1 MLKQILVSTA
11 MAAASVAHAAEPA
24 IELTVQVK
32 APVSAVWHAWT
43 TSDGIASFFAP
54 EANVQAR
61 PDGAFHIF
69 MDPYGQ
75 PGLKGADTMQI
86 LAIEPEQL
94 LSFTW
99 NAPPHLAQARAQR
112 TVVILR
118 FLPEGDSTRLTLT
131 HLGWGSTGE
140 WPQAK
145 AYFEKAWPNVLK
157 NLQTLRLDRLARA
170 AETTAFQGRCQAPL
184 MAVADEQNQTSA
196 LLL

>member
-1 MLKQILVSTA
+1 MLKNVIFSAALLVGA
-11 MAAASVAHAAEPA
+11 GAAAQAGEPA
-24 IELTVQVK
+24 IALSVTVK
-32 APVSAVWHAWT
+32 APVSAVWKAWT
-43 TSDGIASFFAP
+43 TADGLSSFFAP
-54 EANVQAR
+54 EAEVDPR

-69 MDPYGQ
+69 MDPYGK
-75 PGLKGADTMQI
+75 PGMKGADTMQI

-118 FLPEGDSTRLTLT
+118 FAPGADKQTELSLT

-140 WPQAK
+140 WPKAR

-157 NLQTLRLDRLARA
+157 NLQTRF
-170 AETTAFQGRCQAPL
+170 ETGKPYDWSAWREQLKAFHAKEDAKPQ
-184 MAVADEQNQTSA
+184 
-196 LLL
+196 